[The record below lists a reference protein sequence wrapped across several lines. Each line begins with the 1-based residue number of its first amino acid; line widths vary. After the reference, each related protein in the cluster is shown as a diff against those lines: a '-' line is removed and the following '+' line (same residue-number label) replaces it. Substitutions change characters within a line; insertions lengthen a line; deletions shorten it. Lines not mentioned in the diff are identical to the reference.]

1 MRKLPYL
8 LSALGAALT
17 AGAAE
22 TAAPQ
27 RIIDIRT
34 DDISLILSAAP
45 GEEVR
50 FLHFGG
56 RIDDPAPL
64 AGYRSYRH
72 PDHNTED
79 VAYPAFGGRNYH
91 EPALRVTH
99 ADGDLNTELR
109 YVSHRTRQ
117 LADDN
122 VTETVVRMTDAVQRW
137 TSNWSIRPMPKRTSS
152 RPTP

>member
-1 MRKLPYL
+1 MEALIPN
-8 LSALGAALT
+8 LSHEKTTVPVERPGAALT

-72 PDHNTED
+72 PDHTRGRGSLPSAAATTTNR
-79 VAYPAFGGRNYH
+79 PA
-91 EPALRVTH
+91 
-99 ADGDLNTELR
+99 
-109 YVSHRTRQ
+109 
-117 LADDN
+117 
-122 VTETVVRMTDAVQRW
+122 
-137 TSNWSIRPMPKRTSS
+137 
-152 RPTP
+152 

>member
-56 RIDDPAPL
+56 RIDDL
-64 AGYRSYRH
+64 H
-72 PDHNTED
+72 PM
-79 VAYPAFGGRNYH
+79 
-91 EPALRVTH
+91 
-99 ADGDLNTELR
+99 
-109 YVSHRTRQ
+109 SMK
-117 LADDN
+117 
-122 VTETVVRMTDAVQRW
+122 RMPRLST
-137 TSNWSIRPMPKRTSS
+137 I
-152 RPTP
+152 

>member
-72 PDHNTED
+72 PTTT
-79 VAYPAFGGRNYH
+79 P
-91 EPALRVTH
+91 
-99 ADGDLNTELR
+99 
-109 YVSHRTRQ
+109 RT
-117 LADDN
+117 
-122 VTETVVRMTDAVQRW
+122 W
-137 TSNWSIRPMPKRTSS
+137 
-152 RPTP
+152 PTPPSAAATTTNRSCA